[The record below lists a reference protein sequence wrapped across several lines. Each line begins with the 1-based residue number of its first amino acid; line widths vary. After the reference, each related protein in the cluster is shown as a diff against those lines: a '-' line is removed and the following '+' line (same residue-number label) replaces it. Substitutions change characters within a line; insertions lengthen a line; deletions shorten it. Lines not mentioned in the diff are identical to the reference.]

1 VSPPRVVVL
10 DTRDASDKA
19 GFLNACARDLDFPP
33 YFGGNWDAFEEC
45 LGDFVS
51 AHKPVLV
58 VWTGASGL
66 DPDVHDSA
74 LTIMTDRFEAG
85 ADLLIVDDV
94 TVGPQPDF
102 ALDHVQLAIPAG
114 SQERA
119 RYFWVNVVGLVETPQ
134 RLPLTNGGGLWLT
147 GDALNLH
154 LGIAQDFIPASL
166 AHPAIMVRDFD
177 TLVERLRA
185 QGHDVHFAHDVPDVR
200 RFHTNDPFGN
210 RLEFI
215 AF

>member
-1 VSPPRVVVL
+1 MSPPKVVVL
-10 DTRDASDKA
+10 DTRGVSDKA
-19 GFLNACARDLDFPP
+19 GFLNACARDLDFPA

-45 LGDFVS
+45 LGDFVN
-51 AHKPVLV
+51 AQKPVLV

-74 LTIMTDRFEAG
+74 LAIMSDRFEAG

-94 TVGPQPDF
+94 TVAPQPDF

-114 SQERA
+114 SQDLA
-119 RYFWVNVVGLVETPQ
+119 RHFWVNVVGLVETPK
-134 RLPLTNGGGLWLT
+134 PLALAAGGGLWLA

-154 LGIAQDFIPASL
+154 LGIAQDFTPASL

-185 QGHDVHFAHDVPDVR
+185 DGHDVHFSPDVPDVR
-200 RFHTNDPFGN
+200 RFHTDDPFGN

>member
-1 VSPPRVVVL
+1 MSPPQVVVL
-10 DTRDASDKA
+10 DTRGVCDKA
-19 GFLNACARDLDFPP
+19 GFLQACARDLGFPG

-45 LGDFVS
+45 LGEFVT
-51 AHKPVLV
+51 ARMPVLV

-66 DPDVHDSA
+66 DSEVHDTA
-74 LTIMTDRFEAG
+74 LAIMTDRFEAG

-94 TVGPQPDF
+94 TVAPQPDF

-114 SQERA
+114 SQDLA
-119 RYFWVNVVGLVETPQ
+119 RRFWVGVVGLAETP
-134 RLPLTNGGGLWLT
+134 RPLALAAGGGLWLT

-154 LGIAQDFIPASL
+154 LGVAQDFAPATL

-177 TLVERLRA
+177 DLVERLRA
-185 QGHDVHFAHDVPDVR
+185 DGREVHFCPDVADVR
-200 RFHTNDPFGN
+200 RFHTDDPFGN